1 MNKFL
6 FIACFIGVLVIL
18 TGCVSEMVM
27 VEKSGEKYA
36 LAGESLLKR
45 FNIQIEDYSS
55 REVNGMLEA
64 QVRGRNRTDSDLQFE
79 YRYIWLDA
87 DGFEIKTQMS
97 TWKPLN
103 LHGRETAFMN
113 GISPSPDAVDFQ
125 LVVRRIN

>member
-1 MNKFL
+1 MNKFF
-6 FIACFIGVLVIL
+6 FIVCSVAVLAIL
-18 TGCVSEMVM
+18 AGCVSEMVI
-27 VEKSGEKYA
+27 VEKSGERYT

-45 FNIQIEDYSS
+45 FQVEIEDYSS

-64 QVRGRNRTDSDLQFE
+64 QVRGRNRTDRDIQFE
-79 YRYIWLDA
+79 YRYKWLDA
-87 DGFEIKTQMS
+87 DGFEIDTQMS

-103 LHGRETAFMN
+103 LHGRETAFMK